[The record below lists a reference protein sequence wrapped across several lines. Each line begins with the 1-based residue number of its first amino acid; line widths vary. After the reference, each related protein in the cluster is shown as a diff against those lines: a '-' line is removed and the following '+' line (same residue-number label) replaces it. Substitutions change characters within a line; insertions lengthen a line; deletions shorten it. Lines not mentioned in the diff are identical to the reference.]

1 MDVQADRKNKLLI
14 IHNLVFEPGF
24 HDFDQFI
31 EPFTE
36 KLIAYTK
43 FNGCRQI
50 IIEKTSPA
58 KIKTLIKRLCARRN
72 CQS

>member
-1 MDVQADRKNKLLI
+1 VQADRKNKILI

-31 EPFTE
+31 EPFME
-36 KLIAYTK
+36 KLITYTK

-58 KIKTLIKRLCARRN
+58 KIKTSLKQLCTRGD